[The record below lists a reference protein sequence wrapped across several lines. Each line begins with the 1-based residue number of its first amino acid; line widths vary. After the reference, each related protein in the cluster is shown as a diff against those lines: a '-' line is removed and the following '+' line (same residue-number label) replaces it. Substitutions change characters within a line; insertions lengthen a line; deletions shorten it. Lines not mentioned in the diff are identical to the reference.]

1 MENGMGIIDNVIK
14 WSDGYTIGAV
24 VKMSKS
30 NSLIKWTVNLLYPNK
45 DKDSMNVEQEVF
57 NEQCN
62 QLPAR
67 PEAAIISEL
76 KRKFKDD

>member
-1 MENGMGIIDNVIK
+1 MENGMGIIDDIIK

-30 NSLIKWTVNLLYPNK
+30 NSLIKWPVNLLYPNE

-62 QLPAR
+62 QQPAR

-76 KRKFKDD
+76 KWKFKDD

>member
-1 MENGMGIIDNVIK
+1 M
-14 WSDGYTIGAV
+14 
-24 VKMSKS
+24 
-30 NSLIKWTVNLLYPNK
+30 NLVYPNE
-45 DKDSMNVEQEVF
+45 DMDSMNVEQEVF

-62 QLPAR
+62 QQPAR